1 METLFDES
9 QRVRS
14 PAAIPMIET
23 AAVYQLAILLI
34 IIGDEALEFG
44 NAKVQQV
51 AKLAVAYGCGLIA
64 GAGMTLYPA
73 AVKHD
78 MHILATRVN

>member
-1 METLFDES
+1 MGCERNQRSCVTGMETLFDES

-14 PAAIPMIET
+14 PTAVPMIET
-23 AAVYQLAILLI
+23 ATMYQLAILLI

-64 GAGMTLYPA
+64 GQ
-73 AVKHD
+73 V
-78 MHILATRVN
+78 